1 MDHATLKIM
10 CGILLLLFNMACIL
24 IIATQHGNFL
34 YILIAFMVSAPLFV
48 AITRGHFV
56 TRIPISSPVR
66 APTRDVDLTIASTY
80 DDVCKQK
87 ECAICLE
94 TFVQGQPVGT
104 LICGHLFHQNCISQW
119 IAEGKRPHC
128 PLRCISSNRLTEPD
142 LESQEATQLS
152 EREVAS
158 DSDSRTIRM

>member
-1 MDHATLKIM
+1 M

-24 IIATQHGNFL
+24 IIATQHGSFL
-34 YILIAFMVSAPLFV
+34 YILLAFMVSAPLFV

-56 TRIPISSPVR
+56 TRILISSPVR
-66 APTRDVDLTIASTY
+66 AQTNEADLTTASTY

-94 TFVQGQPVGT
+94 TFIQGQQVGT
-104 LICGHLFHQNCISQW
+104 LICGHLFHENCISQW

-128 PLRCISSNRLTEPD
+128 PLRCISSNRLTEED
-142 LESQEATQLS
+142 LESQEPIQLS
-152 EREVAS
+152 EREAVS
-158 DSDSRTIRM
+158 DFDSRTIRV